1 MGMGNEGGGGVQ
13 RGMPGDK
20 SRVPRCGDESKACGG
35 GDREDGW
42 WRSET
47 LARAAL
53 MAGGDR
59 FRLIVVRRLCFG

>member
-20 SRVPRCGDESKACGG
+20 SWVRRCGDESKACGG
-35 GDREDGW
+35 GDRDDGW

-47 LARAAL
+47 LARVAL

>member
-20 SRVPRCGDESKACGG
+20 SWVLRCGDESKACGG

-42 WRSET
+42 WGGALS
-47 LARAAL
+47 AA
-53 MAGGDR
+53 GFR